1 MRARLGLVVSGL
13 LAATVLASSSRASA
27 ADPAEAPAA
36 PAARADAWR
45 LQASAATDVPLDLG
59 ARLAVEAPF
68 RMRLSTTLGYL
79 PSFYSQTMNA
89 LLVKEGAYGQST
101 ADLIEAALHSSL
113 VWRTHA
119 GVRPFPKLGL
129 YLDVGYGLVALGGSA
144 TGGQLISDITGLAL
158 PPAPPGQPLQFDVRS
173 TLHMVDVE
181 VGYEVSAWDHLH
193 LRLALG
199 GAFTFAA
206 STTVTPKNAVVDT
219 VVLDAFCAQT
229 AGYLNGTYTRY
240 VHTPV
245 VSASAGYAF

>member
-1 MRARLGLVVSGL
+1 MRVPAAAVFAAAAVLVVPSVA
-13 LAATVLASSSRASA
+13 LAGDAPDT
-27 ADPAEAPAA
+27 PAA
-36 PAARADAWR
+36 PPRDAQPWSF
-45 LQASAATDVPLDLG
+45 QATAATDVPLDVG
-59 ARLAVEAPF
+59 ARVSLETPF
-68 RMRLSTTLGYL
+68 RMRVSTGVGVL
-79 PSFYSQTMNA
+79 PSAYVQTMNA
-89 LLVKEGAYGQST
+89 LLVKEGAYDQAT

-113 VWRTHA
+113 VWRTHV

-144 TGGQLISDITGLAL
+144 TGGQLISAMTGVAVPQQ
-158 PPAPPGQPLQFDVRS
+158 PPGGQPLQFDVRS

-181 VGYEVSAWDHLH
+181 VGYELRLVEHLH

-206 STTVTPKNAVVDT
+206 STSVAPKNAVVDT
-219 VVLDAFCAQT
+219 FVLDQFSARA
-229 AGYLNGTYTRY
+229 ADYLDGTYTHY